1 MNILNK
7 LSDLT
12 SIDSK
17 YWVLIFKTL
26 VFFIIFDIVKRI
38 IIRLFKRIKD
48 SKKEYEF
55 TQKLKLIISLAKIA
69 IFLLIWA
76 KYLKGFVT
84 IISFISAGFTIALRD
99 IILNFFAGI
108 YIKMIKPFNVEDRIE
123 INNYKGDVV
132 NINTLNFELLEVD
145 NEDFIGQSTGVITH
159 VPNSTIFSYPLRNYD
174 KGFKYV
180 WNEIVVNV
188 PLEFNV
194 EKVRKIL
201 YRIVNK
207 NDIID
212 KVPDTVKKDIQDIS
226 TDYRIYYTEY
236 KPVIYCKVVGDYVE
250 YTLRYLVDPRK
261 ARYVHSSIWKHILI
275 AHQKGE
281 ITLYNKEYKVEDK
294 EALEN
299 KKKEELPIV
308 EEKEIIK

>member
-7 LSDLT
+7 LSEIT
-12 SIDSK
+12 SIESK
-17 YWVLIFKTL
+17 YWILIFKTL
-26 VFFIIFDIVKRI
+26 LFFLIFDIVKRI
-38 IIRLFKRIKD
+38 IIRIFKKIKD
-48 SKKEYEF
+48 SKKEYEY
-55 TQKLKLIISLAKIA
+55 TQKLKLVISLFKIA
-69 IFLLIWA
+69 IFILIWA

-84 IISFISAGFTIALRD
+84 IISFISAGFTFALRD
-99 IILNFFAGI
+99 IILNWFAGV
-108 YIKMIKPFNVEDRIE
+108 YIKMVKPFNVEDRIE

-145 NEDFIGQSTGVITH
+145 NTDFIGQSTGVITH

-180 WNEIVVNV
+180 WNEIIVNI
-188 PLEFNV
+188 PLNCNI
-194 EKVRKIL
+194 EKVRKTL

-212 KVPDTVKKDIQDIS
+212 KVPDNVKKDIQDIS

-261 ARYVHSSIWKHILI
+261 SRYVHSSIWKHILI

-281 ITLYNKEYKVEDK
+281 ITLYNKDYEVE
-294 EALEN
+294 EN
-299 KKKEELPIV
+299 FEEKKIVKKDEFPII
-308 EEKEIIK
+308 EEKETR